1 MRTHLIENDGVTVS
15 TVAVGRNL
23 AASLPSMVAAMDPT
37 PSRIAV
43 LCQPSTMPI
52 AERYA
57 NDFAAAGLAASGYTL
72 PDGEEAKQMGVVE
85 DVYRHLNSQGFTRSD
100 VVMAVGGGALTDV
113 AGFVAGTYLRG
124 VPTVYVPTTLL
135 GAVDASIGGKTGI
148 NVDGKNLAGVFKH
161 PELVVIDVD
170 TLDALPDRQKIEGS
184 AEAIKT
190 GFIAD
195 MAIVEAYERSGLGL
209 DYEDVV
215 NRSAAVKV
223 SVVNEDF
230 RELGRRAILNYGHT
244 VGHAVETTT
253 GRSHGDSVA
262 IGMVAAG
269 AASRAVC
276 GFEGEDRQVQVL
288 TQVGLPI
295 DAPDAKAQLVR
306 AQMARDKKRDASG
319 LRMVLLEEFGR
330 PEVVAVDD
338 ATVQAAL
345 EAVAIS
351 PHG

>member
-1 MRTHLIENDGVTVS
+1 MRAHLIEHDGAAASKVS
-15 TVAVGRNL
+15 IGRGL
-23 AASLPSMVAAMDPT
+23 TASLPSMIAAMDQV

-43 LCQPSTMPI
+43 LCQPSTMTL

-57 NDFAAAGLAASGYTL
+57 NTLAAEGFAASGYTL
-72 PDGEEAKQMGVVE
+72 PDGEEAKHMGVVE
-85 DVYRHLNSQGFTRSD
+85 DVYRHLNGEGFTRSD
-100 VVMAVGGGALTDV
+100 VVVAVGGGALTDV

-124 VPTVYVPTTLL
+124 IPTVYVPTTLL

-161 PELVVIDVD
+161 PELVMIDVD
-170 TLDALPDRQKIEGS
+170 TLDALPDKQKIEGS

-195 MAIVEAYERSGLGL
+195 MAIAAAYEREGLGVDL
-209 DYEDVV
+209 EDVV

-244 VGHAVETTT
+244 VGHALETAT

-269 AASRAVC
+269 AASQVVF
-276 GFEGEDRQVQVL
+276 GFDGEDRQAAIL
-288 TQVGLPI
+288 SKVGLPVS
-295 DAPDAKAQLVR
+295 APDAKDQHVR
-306 AQMARDKKRDASG
+306 SLMARDKKRDASG
-319 LRMVLLEEFGR
+319 LRMVLLEGFER
-330 PEVVAVDD
+330 PVVVAVED
-338 ATVQAAL
+338 ATVRAAL
-345 EAVAIS
+345 EAVGVS
-351 PHG
+351 PTG